1 MEITIHSAILH
12 VLDTHSDQ
20 PILADLLLEP
30 DEESLRYLT
39 AHIQRAFCSEE
50 ARDCRFDEAS
60 SLLPILQTA
69 DEDFVAASRK
79 LAERWFELM
88 QRWPAIPCAD
98 GLFLLAEI
106 DNVPC
111 IAGLKLNYKA
121 AWLHVSEQAGGV
133 VNRLVRQ
140 PSALP
145 GTSGKADEAF
155 FAALDGS
162 ICRVIEKKY
171 DIDGKKSAYL
181 CRHLLQAVSGYS
193 PKEKL
198 EVVKAAAV
206 EVNQQFYGSLG
217 MDEPSV
223 AATLIE
229 SFCEEKDAP
238 IPTASEICEALYGEV
253 PHAREA
259 FTRILEEKDLAPTE
273 PVAIVP
279 AAVRSMENQKLKA
292 FSGVEVKVPVE
303 VYKDP
308 SAIEFIKN
316 QDGTTSL
323 LIKNILV

>member
-12 VLDTHSDQ
+12 VLDTTSDQ
-20 PILADLLLEP
+20 PILADLLLEQ
-30 DEESLRYLT
+30 DEESARYLT
-39 AHIQRAFCSEE
+39 SHLQRAFCSEE
-50 ARDCRFDEAS
+50 ARDCRFDES
-60 SLLPILQTA
+60 SSMLQILQTA
-69 DEDFVAASRK
+69 EEDFVSASRQI
-79 LAERWFELM
+79 AQTWFELM
-88 QRWPAIPCAD
+88 QQWPAIPNAD
-98 GLFLLAEI
+98 VLFVLAEI
-106 DNVPC
+106 DQVPC

-121 AWLHVSEQAGGV
+121 AWLHISEHSSGI

-140 PSALP
+140 PAALP

-171 DIDGKKSAYL
+171 DIDGKKSSYL
-181 CRHLLQAVSGYS
+181 CRHLLKAISGYS

-198 EVVKAAAV
+198 EVVKSAAV

-223 AATLIE
+223 AATLLE
-229 SFCEEKDAP
+229 TFCEEKDAP

-253 PHAREA
+253 PHAKEA
-259 FTRILEEKDLAPTE
+259 FTRILEEKELAPTE

-279 AAVRSMENQKLKA
+279 AAVRRMENQKLKA

-303 VYKDP
+303 VYKDT

-316 QDGTTSL
+316 EDGTTSL